1 MAVDAKGQEDARKRR
16 EVGAWSTP
24 ERAALLQRVR
34 SIAHATSD
42 DLLEYARVEL
52 DDALD
57 NVDPIVGGSE
67 FHAGCCMMRAIT
79 ALETVRDRLR
89 ADGVRASAIEEAARV
104 CDDLAKIEARKST
117 DDFDTGRLVGYERA
131 GKRETMPAMNA
142 VAEVLR
148 SKGDEE
154 MARFNSVGLRATRNH
169 QDRTVV
175 VDVDAELPTSAE
187 KIVLERPSSRPAVSY
202 SDGSSLVCELTIIPA
217 GAGDRFHSD
226 SKPFPHAYG
235 RKYVVLID
243 KEANIIGVAPIQD
256 R

>member
-1 MAVDAKGQEDARKRR
+1 MDAV
-16 EVGAWSTP
+16 S
-24 ERAALLQRVR
+24 
-34 SIAHATSD
+34 
-42 DLLEYARVEL
+42 
-52 DDALD
+52 
-57 NVDPIVGGSE
+57 
-67 FHAGCCMMRAIT
+67 
-79 ALETVRDRLR
+79 
-89 ADGVRASAIEEAARV
+89 
-104 CDDLAKIEARKST
+104 
-117 DDFDTGRLVGYERA
+117 
-131 GKRETMPAMNA
+131 
-142 VAEVLR
+142 EVLP
-148 SKGDEE
+148 SKGEEE

-235 RKYVVLID
+235 RKFVVLID
-243 KEANIIGVAPIQD
+243 KDANIIGVAPIQD

>member
-1 MAVDAKGQEDARKRR
+1 MDA
-16 EVGAWSTP
+16 
-24 ERAALLQRVR
+24 
-34 SIAHATSD
+34 I
-42 DLLEYARVEL
+42 
-52 DDALD
+52 
-57 NVDPIVGGSE
+57 
-67 FHAGCCMMRAIT
+67 
-79 ALETVRDRLR
+79 
-89 ADGVRASAIEEAARV
+89 
-104 CDDLAKIEARKST
+104 
-117 DDFDTGRLVGYERA
+117 
-131 GKRETMPAMNA
+131 
-142 VAEVLR
+142 AEVLR

-187 KIVLERPSSRPAVSY
+187 KIVLERPSSRPAESYY

-243 KEANIIGVAPIQD
+243 KDANIIGVAPIQD